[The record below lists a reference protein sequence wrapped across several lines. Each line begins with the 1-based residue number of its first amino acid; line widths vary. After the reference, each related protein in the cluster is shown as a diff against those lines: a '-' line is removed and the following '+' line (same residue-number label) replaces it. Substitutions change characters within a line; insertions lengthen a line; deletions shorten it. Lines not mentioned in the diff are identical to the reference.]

1 MGQVVSLVKMVVQHI
16 LPYFIKNVP
25 ISSTLWISSSIHYIT
40 LEREYKGS
48 SSGGPHREPTKGSQ
62 TIEGQLGYGH
72 KYDETTSIYQPHS
85 EREIEVGDW
94 VFLRIQ
100 PYKQMSL

>member
-25 ISSTLWISSSIHYIT
+25 ISNTLWISSSIHYIT

-62 TIEGQLGYGH
+62 TIEGQLGYDT
-72 KYDETTSIYQPHS
+72 KYDETTSISTSQ
-85 EREIEVGDW
+85 
-94 VFLRIQ
+94 
-100 PYKQMSL
+100 